1 MKHKLAISTLAFQG
15 WELEDVLHICREK
28 GIDALEIRMDFHS
41 WSNITLSDSFYHQLY
56 EKIQNQGLRVS
67 NLGTSIRVTGYSLE
81 GLTELE
87 RVSQIAN
94 ILQCQGLRVMLG
106 NRHKR
111 HSDKVFPIDYEGLVH
126 WLDEADKILEKYHT
140 QIWIE
145 THDEFAT
152 GKAQYELLEQHR
164 FHNIYSLWDIM
175 HPLEAKETPEDTLKY
190 LKNYLAHVH
199 IKDGK
204 PWGDPDMWSWKYTK
218 LGLGSVP
225 IERIVRMIDAAG
237 YEGYFSLEWES
248 AWREEIRGE
257 EFQISEMI
265 QEFYEQINGIL

>member
-1 MKHKLAISTLAFQG
+1 M
-15 WELEDVLHICREK
+15 
-28 GIDALEIRMDFHS
+28 
-41 WSNITLSDSFYHQLY
+41 
-56 EKIQNQGLRVS
+56 
-67 NLGTSIRVTGYSLE
+67 
-81 GLTELE
+81 
-87 RVSQIAN
+87 
-94 ILQCQGLRVMLG
+94 
-106 NRHKR
+106 
-111 HSDKVFPIDYEGLVH
+111 
-126 WLDEADKILEKYHT
+126 DEADKILEKYHT

-257 EFQISEMI
+257 EFQIPEMI